1 MERSLFDPVAKTLT
15 ITEGFR
21 KKMQDMESEEFQYYS
36 KMVESVPGLK
46 VLNRTHKT
54 PRTYTTKDG
63 QKFGCNPGKN
73 LKYKNMETFIA
84 GLPNS
89 KQYMEEY
96 KFLKERAAIVQTS
109 RHNVVKKWFLA
120 QFPDFRKNPLLYVY
134 QNPNVVSAEQF
145 VTHIGTDYAAPALAA
160 TAGIVQ

>member
-1 MERSLFDPVAKTLT
+1 MERSNFDPMNKTLT
-15 ITEGFR
+15 ITENFR

-36 KMVESVPGLK
+36 KMIESVPGLK
-46 VLNRTHKT
+46 VLHRTHKT

-73 LKYKNMETFIA
+73 LKYENMETFIA
-84 GLPNS
+84 GLPNG

-109 RHNVVKKWFLA
+109 RHNLVKKWFLA
-120 QFPDFRKNPLLYVY
+120 QFPNFRTNPLLYIY
-134 QNPNVVSAEQF
+134 QTPEVVSAEQF
-145 VTHIGTDYAAPALAA
+145 VTQIGSDHTAPALAA
-160 TAGIVQ
+160 TTITQ